1 MKTSKKRKQ
10 KRPLQHFSTRS
21 HRPLTYVLTALLLV
35 CGASLYGQKN
45 YNLSSLI
52 YDAGKGYSDLLYSE
66 QVRYNLLTDT
76 AFATAAYIVK
86 MRDPET
92 VQDYGAMVVD
102 LPWDS
107 RAAFLIAR
115 EVEPLDNG
123 YSWYGQVWF
132 DSLGM
137 DTLDHHVIGYFYL
150 VKTDTFY
157 TATINLDDKTYSL
170 RHLGRD
176 LYIVTEFNTAAD
188 KGCVTID
195 SLAGDVSVYYEEE
208 QDTVVSRN
216 TRSCQVRVLA
226 LYTDAARDV
235 MGGDAAARR
244 EIELSIR
251 SANTALRNSAIS
263 PNEIKLVLVG
273 TEHYD
278 EFVETNGIDMNNEF
292 KLNFEPI
299 LDNPNSDLQ
308 TLRNSVFADIV
319 VVFTNGK
326 WTNASGASLLF
337 APTEKAA
344 ALVNIQGAN
353 ATLRTA
359 HEIGHLFGCLHD
371 ILDQPQGEFEH
382 GHEFRAGGGFLGLFQ
397 RIRRTVM
404 AVPAGDKRIL
414 HYSNP
419 RIRFMGKKTGVEDL
433 ADNARMINN
442 TGCHVAGHRTGES
455 QPISMYFNAPRV
467 SCFCGYVTVS
477 AVASCPEPV
486 TFTYHWSYS
495 YDGFTYTTP
504 ALGISSFLASMP
516 CEGLSLNPAE
526 GIFVRVTVTASNSET
541 ITRTTHIEG
550 SYTTDDKGL
559 PCALHRP
566 TGELRI
572 TDARDLVR
580 LQPNPIA
587 DELEIVFT
595 GEQSSGQLA
604 MAIYDSKGNYLQ
616 MVRPN
621 QATDQADRLRVDM
634 RHLPPGSYFLSWA
647 DRENRIYTRSF
658 IKI

>member
-1 MKTSKKRKQ
+1 MRTGKKSRQ
-10 KRPLQHFSTRS
+10 KPRLWYMLMHPRS
-21 HRPLTYVLTALLLV
+21 AAIHLLTGLLLV
-35 CGASLYGQKN
+35 CGGSLYGQKD

-76 AFATAAYIVK
+76 TYAAAAYIVR

-137 DTLDHHVIGYFYL
+137 DTLDHHVIGYLYL

-157 TATINLDDKTYSL
+157 TATLNLDDKTYSL

-176 LYIVTEFNTAAD
+176 LYIVTEFNEAAD

-195 SLAGDVSVYYEEE
+195 SLAGDVSIYYEEE

-263 PNEIKLVLVG
+263 PNEIRLVLVG

-278 EFVETNGIDMNNEF
+278 EFVETNGISLGDEF
-292 KLNFEPI
+292 RDNFIPI
-299 LDNPNSDLQ
+299 LDDPNSDLQ
-308 TLRNSVFADIV
+308 TLRDNVFADIV
-319 VVFTNGK
+319 VVFTNGN
-326 WTNASGASLLF
+326 WTDASGAAIRL
-337 APTEKAA
+337 AMPEKAA
-344 ALVNIQGAN
+344 GLVNIRGAN
-353 ATLRTA
+353 ETLRAA
-359 HEIGHLFGCLHD
+359 HEIGHLFGCRHD
-371 ILDQPQGEFEH
+371 IVNDNEGEFEH

-397 RIRRTVM
+397 RVRRTVL
-404 AVPAGDKRIL
+404 AVPAGNKRIL

-433 ADNARMINN
+433 ADNARMING
-442 TGCHVAGHRTGES
+442 TGCIVAGYRTGES
-455 QPISMYFNAPRV
+455 QPISMYFNAPHV

-504 ALGISSFLASMP
+504 ALGISSFVASMP

-541 ITRTTHIEG
+541 ITRTTYIEG
-550 SYTTDDKGL
+550 SYTADDKGL

-566 TGELRI
+566 SGEDLI
-572 TDARDLVR
+572 TDAPDLIR
-580 LQPNPIA
+580 LQPNPVA
-587 DELEIVFT
+587 DELEIIFT
-595 GEQSSGQLA
+595 GKVGTDRTA
-604 MAIYDSKGNYLQ
+604 MAIYDAKGNYVQPIRLSQ
-616 MVRPN
+616 ETG
-621 QATDQADRLRVDM
+621 QAGRLRVDT
-634 RHLPPGSYFLSWA
+634 RQLPPGNYFLSWS